1 MNSDQVK
8 KYKVDHNKVDDLCEN
23 MNQVFEATSQAFT
36 MQENVTL
43 SLGAEANDYD
53 KWKKRVDSE
62 REGLK
67 KNLDKSAKAVTKIV
81 EAATKDTIKQ
91 ANKQMLEIDKDLS
104 KPSAILIKEQQKA
117 VMQYSKSVLKD
128 FDDKVNKIY
137 KLRNQ
142 EPLFDAIAKYTD
154 KSRLE
159 QAPKIVYSD
168 GKQVNFRSYMEM
180 NIRTTIKQEINENLF
195 QASANNGVVFYLGSS
210 FADCA
215 KDHLMYD
222 GKMFYDANWQ
232 SFGYDEETSD
242 LIQEYIDSHN
252 LMTYQEAIEGTFT
265 TRPNCRHT
273 LTPMPIDEVISKP
286 VKQLLQENHLE
297 AVSPRNDT
305 NYLITQKQRYL
316 ERQIRM
322 NKQNLETH
330 KMIMKNA
337 PSEKIQNHIANDQ
350 RAITAHQR
358 ELQALIKKYGE
369 ENGGFLRRDYRRE
382 NPAIV
387 VQDAGVRYTVG
398 IRGASNSQ
406 LSKLIEDQQIIVI
419 K

>member
-43 SLGAEANDYD
+43 SLGAEQNDYD
-53 KWKKRVDSE
+53 KWKKRMESE
-62 REGLK
+62 REGLAK
-67 KNLDKSAKAVTKIV
+67 SLNKSAQTVTKV
-81 EAATKDTIKQ
+81 VAAATKDTIKQ
-91 ANKQMLEIDKDLS
+91 ANKQMLEIDKDLN
-104 KPSAILIKEQQKA
+104 KPSALLIKEQQKA
-117 VMQYSKSVLKD
+117 VMQYRSSVLKD
-128 FDDKVNKIY
+128 FDNKVANIY

-154 KSRLE
+154 KTRLE
-159 QAPKIVYSD
+159 QAPKITYAD

-195 QASANNGVVFYLGSS
+195 EASANNGVVFYLGSS

-215 KDHLMYD
+215 KDHLIYD
-222 GKMFYDANWQ
+222 GKMYYDENWQ
-232 SFGYDEETSD
+232 SFGYDEKTSD
-242 LIQEYIDSHN
+242 AIQNYIDSSGI
-252 LMTYQEAIEGTFT
+252 MSYQEAVAGGFT

-273 LTPMPIDEVISKP
+273 LTPMPIEDVLEKP
-286 VKQLLQENHLE
+286 TGLLLKENNLE

-305 NYLITQKQRYL
+305 NYLITEKQRYL
-316 ERQIRM
+316 ERQIRL
-322 NKQNLETH
+322 NKQSLETH
-330 KMIMKNA
+330 KMILKNV
-337 PSEKIQNHIANDQ
+337 PSEKIQAHIENDRQ
-350 RAITAHQR
+350 AIAKHQK
-358 ELQALIKKYGE
+358 ELRALINEYGI

-382 NPAIV
+382 NPAVV

-398 IRGASNSQ
+398 IRGASNSE